1 MALLIFAALTAATVL
16 ALAWGTTGAALLETR
31 QVAMERA
38 AQGSGW
44 PITPAH
50 LRMW

>member
-1 MALLIFAALTAATVL
+1 MALLIFAALITAAVL
-16 ALAWGTTGAALLETR
+16 AIACGTTGAALRQPR
-31 QVAMERA
+31 QVAMEGA
-38 AQGSGW
+38 

>member
-1 MALLIFAALTAATVL
+1 MALLVFAALIAAAGL
-16 ALAWGTTGAALLETR
+16 AIAWGTTGAALQQPR
-31 QVAMERA
+31 QVAMA
-38 AQGSGW
+38 